1 MKFNGYIFTNK
12 EFVSRLVQNF
22 RNKSELFFG
31 IACLSFFSEKYDTFG
46 RGNLRLI
53 RLR

>member
-12 EFVSRLVQNF
+12 EFILRLVQNF

-31 IACLSFFSEKYDTFG
+31 IACLSFF
-46 RGNLRLI
+46 LRNTIL
-53 RLR
+53 LGEVT